1 MKRIIKDG
9 LEVLQFE
16 HPGFEGCIHGFYTR
30 KGGVSVGQWTS
41 LNQGGTVGD
50 ERIHTIEN
58 RKRAFS
64 FFDRKV
70 ESIFDV
76 WQVHGNTVI
85 CADHPRD
92 LDEPHTKAD
101 AILTRNPEITLFMRF
116 ADCVPIILY
125 DPIKK
130 VVGAVHAGWK
140 GTVNNIVKDTIQTL
154 QRNFQVSPSDII
166 AGIGP
171 SIGPDHYIVGEE
183 VQAKALDIFG
193 DDIKQ
198 VISVID
204 QKIHFNLWRA
214 NEYLLQQQGVKT
226 VECAEICTACHLE
239 DWYSH
244 RAENGATGR
253 FGALIALG
261 EGHG

>member
-1 MKRIIKDG
+1 MNRITNNG

-16 HPGFEGCIHGFYTR
+16 HPGFSGCLHGFFTR
-30 KGGVSVGQWTS
+30 KGGVSIGQWTS

-50 ERIHTIEN
+50 ERLHTIEN

-76 WQVHGNTVI
+76 WQVHGNNVI
-85 CADHPRD
+85 CAETPRV

-101 AILTRNPEITLFMRF
+101 AILTNKPELSLFMRF
-116 ADCVPIILY
+116 ADCVPILLF
-125 DPIKK
+125 DPVKK
-130 VVGAVHAGWK
+130 VVGSVHAGWK
-140 GTVNNIVKDTIQTL
+140 GTVNNIVGDAVKKL
-154 QRNFQVSPSDII
+154 QEKYDVIPSDII

-171 SIGPDHYIVGEE
+171 SIGPDHYVVGDE
-183 VQAKALDIFG
+183 VQAMAEKTFG
-193 DDIKQ
+193 DDINQ
-198 VISVID
+198 VISFKNR
-204 QKIHFNLWRA
+204 KIHFNLWRA
-214 NEYLLQQQGVKT
+214 NEYLLEKQGVKAI
-226 VECAEICTACHLE
+226 ECARICTACNLD

-253 FGALIALG
+253 FGALIALR
-261 EGHG
+261 EPYD

>member
-1 MKRIIKDG
+1 MKRLSKNG

-16 HPGFEGCIHGFYTR
+16 NPGFSGCMHGFFTR
-30 KGGVSVGQWTS
+30 KGGVSIGQWTS

-50 ERIHTIEN
+50 ERLRTIEN
-58 RKRAFS
+58 RKRAFD
-64 FFDRKV
+64 FFDRQV

-85 CADHPRD
+85 CAEKPRV

-101 AILTRNPEITLFMRF
+101 AILTNKPELTLFMRF
-116 ADCVPIILY
+116 ADCVPILLF
-125 DPIKK
+125 DPVKK
-130 VVGAVHAGWK
+130 VVGGVHAGWK
-140 GTVNNIVKDTIQTL
+140 GTVNNIVGDAVRTL
-154 QRNFQVSPSDII
+154 IDHYDVNPGDII

-183 VQAKALDIFG
+183 VHEMALKTFSADIH
-193 DDIKQ
+193 Q
-198 VISVID
+198 VVSIIEG
-204 QKIHFNLWRA
+204 KTHFNLWRA
-214 NEYLLQQQGVKT
+214 NEYLLEKQGVKAI
-226 VECAEICTACHLE
+226 ECAQICTACNLG

-253 FGALIALG
+253 FGALIAL
-261 EGHG
+261 EEPHD

>member
-1 MKRIIKDG
+1 MKRIVKNG

-16 HPGFEGCIHGFYTR
+16 HPGFAGCIHGFFTR
-30 KGGVSVGQWTS
+30 KGGVSTAPWTS

-50 ERIHTIEN
+50 ERLRTIEN
-58 RKRAFS
+58 RKRAFE
-64 FFDRKV
+64 FFGRKV

-85 CADHPRD
+85 CAEKPRA

-101 AILTRNPEITLFMRF
+101 AILTNKPELTLFMRF
-116 ADCVPIILY
+116 ADCVPILLF
-125 DPIKK
+125 DPVSK
-130 VVGAVHAGWK
+130 VVGGVHAGWK
-140 GTVNNIVKDTIQTL
+140 GTVNNIVGDAVQTL
-154 QRNFQVSPSDII
+154 QETYNVKPADII

-171 SIGPDHYIVGEE
+171 SIGPDHYVVGEE
-183 VQAKALDIFG
+183 VYAMAKKTFGKDIS
-193 DDIKQ
+193 Q
-198 VISVID
+198 VISNVEG
-204 QKIHFNLWRA
+204 KIHFNLWRA
-214 NEYLLQQQGVKT
+214 NEYLLETQGVKT
-226 VECAEICTACHLE
+226 IECAKICTACNLG

-261 EGHG
+261 DQHV